1 MILRSIVGVKLC
13 LFHADRLFWS
23 IQDTWNSVMSLPTDV
38 KELIPEFYSSDHM
51 FLVNGEG
58 VDFGERT
65 SGALDRHAPYALA
78 VLSSSHVR

>member
-1 MILRSIVGVKLC
+1 M
-13 LFHADRLFWS
+13 
-23 IQDTWNSVMSLPTDV
+23 TLPTDV

-65 SGALDRHAPYALA
+65 AGAPERFYAPCCRCRF
-78 VLSSSHVR
+78 S

>member
-1 MILRSIVGVKLC
+1 
-13 LFHADRLFWS
+13 
-23 IQDTWNSVMSLPTDV
+23 MSLPTDV

-65 SGALDRHAPYALA
+65 SGTLFSFFIFSTSVPSADYRI
-78 VLSSSHVR
+78 LSCL

>member
-1 MILRSIVGVKLC
+1 M
-13 LFHADRLFWS
+13 
-23 IQDTWNSVMSLPTDV
+23 TLPTDV

-65 SGALDRHAPYALA
+65 SGSPQLQPIR
-78 VLSSSHVR
+78 SSHRDMTLGRGT

>member
-1 MILRSIVGVKLC
+1 M
-13 LFHADRLFWS
+13 
-23 IQDTWNSVMSLPTDV
+23 TLPTDV

-65 SGALDRHAPYALA
+65 SGMPQLLQKGNVWHDMAFE
-78 VLSSSHVR
+78 VLVYYNREHSPTLSGQK